1 MSFMNLDL
9 DTLRTLVT
17 ANELRG
23 YGEAGARLG
32 RTASAVSLQMK
43 RLQHD
48 VGAPL
53 FRKKGRGVA
62 LTETGE
68 IVLHYAK
75 RMLALNDELLDTV
88 RGASLSG
95 SVRLGFSQD
104 FADEI
109 LPAVLARFSGLYPL
123 VMIELRIDGNA
134 ALVDAVNKDE
144 LDLALA
150 VGHADKASA
159 EVVGSL
165 DLEWIAGETFI
176 ARDGRALPL
185 VVLGPKCAFRKE
197 AIRAL
202 DDAGVP
208 WRLAAVS
215 PSVAGLH
222 AAARGGLGITAR
234 SALGLPRGLSH
245 GKSLFDLPALGEFP
259 VTLHTRGDH
268 ASDGVQRLREI
279 IRETLRDT
287 R

>member
-1 MSFMNLDL
+1 MGLVNLDL

-17 ANELRG
+17 ANDLRG

-32 RTASAVSLQMK
+32 RTPSAVSLQMK

-62 LTETGE
+62 LTEMGE

-95 SVRLGFSQD
+95 SLRLGFSQD

-109 LPAVLARFSGLYPL
+109 LPAVLSRFSGLYPL
-123 VMIELRIDGNA
+123 VIIELRIDGNA
-134 ALVDAVNKDE
+134 ALANAVEKGE
-144 LDLALA
+144 LDLALV
-150 VGHADKASA
+150 VGHEHEASA

-165 DLEWIAGETFI
+165 DLVWIAGDTFM
-176 ARDGRALPL
+176 ARDGQVLPL

-197 AIRAL
+197 ALRAL
-202 DDAGVP
+202 KRRVSDAVY
-208 WRLAAVS
+208 RQL
-215 PSVAGLH
+215 VAD
-222 AAARGGLGITAR
+222 ANTND
-234 SALGLPRGLSH
+234 SN
-245 GKSLFDLPALGEFP
+245 DLL
-259 VTLHTRGDH
+259 TN
-268 ASDGVQRLREI
+268 
-279 IRETLRDT
+279 
-287 R
+287 